1 MLDDDKLAK
10 AGNDTATPEPKAPKA
25 PPIDKDANKA
35 ERADAE
41 LNAALSKAFRKAEER
56 GQNEDDG
63 DDEPAP
69 RAKAKA
75 APKKAAG
82 DEEAAA
88 RNRGPDGRFEGKDG
102 DKTKK
107 AVESSDEVEGKERSP
122 KSVKESEAA
131 ESEDDSA
138 DEKASKPIQAKER
151 RAESSEEDD
160 SDESEAPESWRGKS
174 VWKGMSR
181 EARQHAAARETAHTE
196 TAKKLEAYNP
206 VGLILNSHQATFA
219 RHGVAFDRGLAMVL
233 RAQDALDQ
241 NPGEAIKKIAE
252 SYGVDL
258 RQLVGATQQHDPA
271 AEIDDAFDS
280 PAVTEMRRELAELK
294 AERAAEKQQR
304 EAWARQQQQAQKQT
318 NMQVVDAFIAKADK
332 YPHAGEVGQDIIDAL
347 PSVMRANP
355 GLQGEALLAKA
366 YEKAIRLN
374 EKVWAKV
381 QAAEKA
387 AQEAERRERDAAKKA
402 KDADALNVGDEAA
415 DQVRESDEDSELR
428 GAYRRSKRRE
438 ERRAA

>member
-1 MLDDDKLAK
+1 MLDDDKLPK
-10 AGNDTATPEPKAPKA
+10 GGDDTATPEAKAPKA

-56 GQNEDDG
+56 GQNDDDDEGG
-63 DDEPAP
+63 DDAPAP
-69 RAKAKA
+69 RKA
-75 APKKAAG
+75 APKKDDTAALR
-82 DEEAAA
+82 E
-88 RNRGPDGRFEGKDG
+88 RSPDGKFKGKDG
-102 DKTKK
+102 DEKPEKAEKAAPNLKK
-107 AVESSDEVEGKERSP
+107 EP
-122 KSVKESEAA
+122 KESEAA

-138 DEKASKPIQAKER
+138 DEKASKPLQAKER
-151 RAESSEEDD
+151 QAESSDEDD

-219 RHGVAFDRGLAMVL
+219 RHGVPFDKGLAMVL

-258 RQLVGATQQHDPA
+258 RQLVGAAPERDA
-271 AEIDDAFDS
+271 NSDIDDAFDS
-280 PAVTEMRRELAELK
+280 PAVAEMRRELAELK
-294 AERAAEKQQR
+294 AEREAEKQQR
-304 EAWARQQQQAQKQT
+304 AAWARQQQERAKQSNLGT
-318 NMQVVDAFIAKADK
+318 VDAFIAKADK
-332 YPHAGEVGQDIIDAL
+332 YPHAAEVGQDIIDLL
-347 PSVMRANP
+347 PSIMRANP

-366 YEKAIRLN
+366 YEKAVRVN

-387 AQEAERRERDAAKKA
+387 AQEAERRERDAARKA
-402 KDADALNVGDEAA
+402 KDADALNVGDEAS
-415 DQVRESDEDSELR
+415 DQVPSRTEDDELR
-428 GAYRRSKRRE
+428 KAYRRSKRRE
-438 ERRAA
+438 EARAA